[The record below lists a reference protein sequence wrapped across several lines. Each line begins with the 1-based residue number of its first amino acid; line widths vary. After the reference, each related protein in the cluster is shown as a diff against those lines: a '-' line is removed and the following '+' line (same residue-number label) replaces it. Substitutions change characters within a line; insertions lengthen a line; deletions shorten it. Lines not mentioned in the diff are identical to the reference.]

1 MNTLTSSLQV
11 RTFPPLLLSSPL
23 CLCQSLRLNPLH
35 PRPWLRAM
43 LLASR
48 WRLCRSRPFTRCT
61 SSSCT
66 LCSCR
71 LRGWRGILLDA
82 FLFLSLPRKPYLVF
96 FAFFSVIC
104 LLQLYTYSPIQAY
117 HIPFNLL
124 FTFDK
129 KTTPPICA
137 GLLTF
142 LLPTSYNALFFAF
155 DCVLCRTL
163 FCCTYWFF
171 FSISRLLRSLES

>member
-23 CLCQSLRLNPLH
+23 YPCQSLRLNPLH
-35 PRPWLRAM
+35 PRPWLRAT

-48 WRLCRSRPFTRCT
+48 WHLCRSRLFTRCT

-82 FLFLSLPRKPYLVF
+82 TFFSFLETLSCFF
-96 FAFFSVIC
+96 FAFLFFSGYLSTATVYV
-104 LLQLYTYSPIQAY
+104 LTHPSLSY
-117 HIPFNLL
+117 PFNLL

-129 KTTPPICA
+129 KTTPSICA

-142 LLPTSYNALFFAF
+142 LHTTYLLLITPLFFALG
-155 DCVLCRTL
+155 CVFLSYVVL
-163 FCCTYWFF
+163 LYILV
-171 FSISRLLRSLES
+171 FSS

>member
-1 MNTLTSSLQV
+1 MAVVNPRYCQTVNTLTSSLQA

-35 PRPWLRAM
+35 PRPWLRAT

-48 WRLCRSRPFTRCT
+48 WHLCRSRPFTRCT

-117 HIPFNLL
+117 HIPS
-124 FTFDK
+124 TS
-129 KTTPPICA
+129 
-137 GLLTF
+137 F
-142 LLPTSYNALFFAF
+142 L
-155 DCVLCRTL
+155 
-163 FCCTYWFF
+163 
-171 FSISRLLRSLES
+171 RLIRKPHHPFVQVY